1 MDYDVFLSHNSK
13 DKSVVE
19 QIGLKLKEKYGLKC
33 WLDKWNLVPGEPW
46 QEALEEAL
54 DQCQTIAVFVGPNMI
69 SPWENEEMRSA
80 LETRVRDRSR
90 RVIPVLLPGA
100 PDNQELKL
108 PKFLTRLTWVDMRTG
123 TNDANSLY
131 LLYCG
136 IKGIAPEEGIK
147 SEDKSGTLPIG
158 SHIPFP
164 RNALFT
170 GRVKELERLAD
181 SLLGKKPSVTL
192 ISQAII
198 GMGGIGKTQLVVE
211 FAYRYGYRF
220 KGAHWLDLRDPSG
233 LDGEIAKS
241 GSIMNIQPWSEK
253 QPEQVQQ
260 TLQAWQADGPR
271 LLILDNF
278 EDVSKSNEVFKYFQ
292 HPSLR
297 VLVTSRR
304 KDFPKSSGLQIQ
316 EINLFTEQESFD
328 FLQKTLDKSE
338 TQEEKKRL
346 AEKLGNL
353 PLALEL
359 AVSYININ
367 NISTSDYIGQLDNL
381 ITHESM
387 QNDWFTELD
396 ITSPTKHD
404 LSLLGTFQ
412 LSWQEV
418 KDELQKKIFIISGY
432 CAPNTP
438 IPLEIFKESPEQD
451 DKELSKALYR
461 LNSLGLL
468 RTIDEKPTIHP
479 LLADYARYLDKEKT
493 ILSALTQSLVDIV
506 NKRSID
512 VDRSGNYSIF
522 TPLLPHIQLV
532 AENAD
537 MANIQGAGYLW
548 NDLGY
553 HVSALANYIDA
564 KTFYE
569 RALLID
575 EATFGPDHP
584 DVARDVSNLGTALQD
599 LGDYA
604 GAKTMFERAL
614 LIDEATFGPDH
625 PNVATDVNNLG
636 SALKNLGDFKGAKV
650 MFERALLID
659 EATFGPDHPDVAK
672 VFSNLGNVLQALGD
686 YAGAKVMIERALLI
700 DEATFGP
707 DHPDVARDVNN
718 LGGALKELGDLK
730 GAKTALERAL
740 PIYVK
745 SKGKM
750 HSETAEILNNLGI
763 VSADLGNYPL
773 AINYLRQ
780 ASIVMQQA
788 LPRNHPMRKQTET
801 NLQALLR
808 LSKKPFMLQQRKH
821 KRL

>member
-1 MDYDVFLSHNSK
+1 MAESPQKLKVFLCHASENKPTVQELYDQLTVSGF
-13 DKSVVE
+13 DP
-19 QIGLKLKEKYGLKC
+19 
-33 WLDKWNLVPGEPW
+33 WLDSK
-46 QEALEEAL
+46 
-54 DQCQTIAVFVGPNMI
+54 F
-69 SPWENEEMRSA
+69 
-80 LETRVRDRSR
+80 
-90 RVIPVLLPGA
+90 LLPGMNWDLEIKKA
-100 PDNQELKL
+100 MRSSDAVIVCLSKISVEKEGYVQKEIKYALEIQQEKL
-108 PKFLTRLTWVDMRTG
+108 DDAIFLLPIQIEKCDIPFSLEDVQWGKYYEPEGYEKIVKALTIRATKLGRTIEKI
-123 TNDANSLY
+123 TEPTYA
-131 LLYCG
+131 
-136 IKGIAPEEGIK
+136 
-147 SEDKSGTLPIG
+147 LPIG

-164 RNALFT
+164 RNVLFT
-170 GRVKELERLAD
+170 GREKELDGLAD
-181 SLLGKKPSVTL
+181 SLLGKKPSATL

-198 GMGGIGKTQLVVE
+198 GMGGIGKTQLAVE

-220 KGAHWLDLRDPSG
+220 KSAHWLDLRDPSG
-233 LDGEIAKS
+233 LDGEIAKN
-241 GSIMNIQPWSEK
+241 GSMMNLRPWSEK

-328 FLQKTLDKSE
+328 FLQKTLDKNE
-338 TQEEKKRL
+338 THEEKKRL

-367 NISTSDYIGQLDNL
+367 NILTSDYIGQLDNL

-387 QNDWFTELD
+387 QNDWFKELD

-418 KDELQKKIFIISGY
+418 KDELQQKIFIISGY

-451 DKELSKALYR
+451 NKELHKALYR
-461 LNSLGLL
+461 LSSLGLL
-468 RTIDEKPTIHP
+468 RTIDEKPSIHP
-479 LLADYARYLDKEKT
+479 LLADYARYLDKEKK

-506 NKRSID
+506 KKRSLD

-553 HVSALANYIDA
+553 HVSALANFTEAKIFHERALLIDEANFGPNHTDVARDVSNLGAVLQDLGDYVGA
-564 KTFYE
+564 KTMYE

-575 EATFGPDHP
+575 ETTFGPDHP
-584 DVARDVSNLGTALQD
+584 DVARDVSNLGTVLQD
-599 LGDYA
+599 LGEYA

-614 LIDEATFGPDH
+614 
-625 PNVATDVNNLG
+625 
-636 SALKNLGDFKGAKV
+636 
-650 MFERALLID
+650 
-659 EATFGPDHPDVAK
+659 
-672 VFSNLGNVLQALGD
+672 
-686 YAGAKVMIERALLI
+686 
-700 DEATFGP
+700 
-707 DHPDVARDVNN
+707 
-718 LGGALKELGDLK
+718 
-730 GAKTALERAL
+730 
-740 PIYVK
+740 PIYIK
-745 SKGKM
+745 TKGKI
-750 HSETAEILNNLGI
+750 HSETAEIFNNLGASI
-763 VSADLGNYPL
+763 VNLGNYSL
-773 AINYLRQ
+773 AMNYFKQ
-780 ASIVMQQA
+780 ASNIMRQT
-788 LPRNHPMRKQTET
+788 LPRNHPLRKQTEA
-801 NLQALLR
+801 NLQTAIR
-808 LSKKPFMLQQRKH
+808 LSKNPFILQQN
-821 KRL
+821 KRRRH